1 MTLELTTRFRGIS
14 TSGKSG
20 SKRNSAHATP
30 SKAVGHA
37 MANLRYITRDSAQ
50 ADVAWF
56 GQSARDVAKE
66 LGPNPTP
73 EEQRKALHSN
83 MRKAL
88 DERAEG
94 GGKSGKMVATRVT
107 ISLPN
112 SWPEEAQEEA
122 LLRIGHYFAPPT
134 SEALAVGA
142 LHRDKP
148 ENRHL
153 HFLIKDGRESEHEAL
168 MRRAKEKK
176 VGESPKR
183 IRRRDVNRF
192 NADLGRP
199 KVIRA
204 EIAQILNTIA
214 TKHDI
219 ERVEW
224 KSFKERGI
232 EKTPTTHRGPEAEP
246 MQEKAAKRQ
255 QSGWNWYDG
264 GDCES
269 IDRSHRRPVQAV
281 EVEAERPPAVKPVP
295 QPATQP
301 TEPAPAG
308 RKAFVRGRWI
318 TLPDGQ
324 SPKKKQRKRDD
335 EPR

>member
-20 SKRNSAHATP
+20 SKRNSAHATT

-37 MANLRYITRDSAQ
+37 MANLRYITRESAQ
-50 ADVAWF
+50 ADVVWF
-56 GQSARDVAKE
+56 GQSARKVAEE
-66 LGPNPTP
+66 LGPDTSP
-73 EEQRKALHSN
+73 EDQRKAFHGN

-94 GGKSGKMVATRVT
+94 GGKCGKMVATRVT

-112 SWPEEAQEEA
+112 SWPEEAQDDA
-122 LLRIGHYFAPPT
+122 LLRIGNYFAPPS

-148 ENRHL
+148 DNRHL
-153 HFLIKDGRESEHEAL
+153 HFLVKDGRESEFSAL
-168 MRRAKEKK
+168 MRRSHE
-176 VGESPKR
+176 VGAGQSVKR

-214 TKHDI
+214 LERGI
-219 ERVEW
+219 EKVEW

-264 GDCES
+264 GDCEG
-269 IDRSHRRPVQAV
+269 IDRSHRPPVQAV
-281 EVEAERPPAVKPVP
+281 EVETKPTPITEPIP
-295 QPATQP
+295 QPATP
-301 TEPAPAG
+301 PAAPAPAG
-308 RKAFVRGRWI
+308 RKAFIRGQWV
-318 TLPDGQ
+318 TLPSGD
-324 SPKKKQRKRDD
+324 SPKSKRKKIGDD
-335 EPR
+335 MR